1 MSCGGEERQ
10 IWDAFIID
18 MYVRFS
24 TPKKPCTEKKKKSV
38 AVLGSLPS
46 IPQAP
51 EMVSFERGTVYS
63 GVRGFGL

>member
-18 MYVRFS
+18 ICVMFS
-24 TPKKPCTEKKKKSV
+24 TPKKPCTAKKKSV
-38 AVLGSLPS
+38 TVLGSSPS